1 MRAADTPLPHLAPDA
16 QKFVLSAADDAPV
29 HGAWWDPDPGRPA
42 RGILQIVHGMSEHL
56 GRYTPL
62 IDEARS
68 RGWAVIGHDHR
79 GHGRTAGTVDRLGH
93 LADAAGWEA
102 VVGDVLA
109 VTRRARATAPRL
121 PLVLL
126 GHSFGSFVVRDV
138 AIRYGAE
145 IDALVVVGTSGPPT
159 ALQRAGYHLSALSAL
174 LGGPAHPARFL
185 DHLNG
190 RGYNDGI
197 TPLRTQRDWLSRVPE
212 VPDDFI
218 ADPWCGVVPSAAF
231 LHDITVGLRHINDPE
246 GLRLV
251 PDGLPVLV
259 ISGEADP
266 VGERGAGPRAVV
278 AQYRAAGLRD
288 VTLRLYPEGRHEP
301 LNDLDAAGV
310 RDDVLTWAE
319 GRVGGGE

>member
-1 MRAADTPLPHLAPDA
+1 MTTENKPQIKRKNKAGKRLLVIIILLGLVAGAFFLNQARVRSENEQALADLETVPYARETLTSTISGAGTTVTHTGVGNTQTPRTLRLTGKNVRVVAP
-16 QKFVLSAADDAPV
+16 
-29 HGAWWDPDPGRPA
+29 
-42 RGILQIVHGMSEHL
+42 
-56 GRYTPL
+56 
-62 IDEARS
+62 
-68 RGWAVIGHDHR
+68 AVIN
-79 GHGRTAGTVDRLGH
+79 
-93 LADAAGWEA
+93 
-102 VVGDVLA
+102 
-109 VTRRARATAPRL
+109 
-121 PLVLL
+121 
-126 GHSFGSFVVRDV
+126 
-138 AIRYGAE
+138 
-145 IDALVVVGTSGPPT
+145 
-159 ALQRAGYHLSALSAL
+159 
-174 LGGPAHPARFL
+174 
-185 DHLNG
+185 LNG

-266 VGERGAGPRAVV
+266 VGERGAGPRTVV